1 VNPSIRVL
9 YVEDNPQDADLT
21 RSLFAGH
28 APEFEIE
35 IVGTGRECL
44 ERLRETGFDLLLL
57 DHHLP
62 DMDGLDVMKAL
73 SDADSQVPVVLVTG
87 VGDEELVVKAL
98 RLGAANYVAK
108 HGGYLETLLNQVRGV
123 VEEHRQSRSQRIP
136 IAASRRRILYVEH
149 LPMDIELTLR
159 HIAEASPHFAVDV
172 VRTCAEALTRLEQP
186 HAYDLALVDLRM
198 PDLSGL
204 DFVREAKQRR
214 LPLPPFIMISGQGD
228 EGAAIAALKLGARD
242 YITKR
247 DGYLNQLP
255 HAIEQA
261 IAHDR
266 LDRINA
272 ELRVELAE
280 RKRVEHQLNERVK
293 ELRAHTS
300 LGEMSERQDI
310 PLDELYQELTDIL
323 PKSWQYEDIACAR
336 IVMGD
341 REFRTENFAESTWKQ
356 FAPVKVNGVAGGRV
370 EVAYL
375 EERPAEDEGPFLKEE
390 RQLVDG
396 IAASLGRVI
405 ERKRFEEALRESQE
419 LFTLY
424 LRHSPICTFIKAV
437 TPTESRVLYASDSLQ
452 QLTGISALDMVG
464 KTMADLFPA
473 EFAAKMTADDWAVV
487 STGEVLTLDEDL
499 HGRNYTTIKFPIAQ
513 GHRTLLA
520 GYTTDITE
528 RKQAEGALRVKNWAI
543 ESAINGMAMS
553 DLAGSLSYVN
563 PAFVRQWGYGS
574 PAEILGRSVV
584 EFWQMGDK
592 ASEVAAAV
600 RAEGGW
606 SGDLVAKRKDG
617 VVFDVHVSSSLV
629 LDATGQPICMQ
640 ASFEDITER
649 KQAQEALR
657 LSLEGTL
664 SVLGHAAE
672 MRDPYTAG
680 HQRRV
685 TALAVAI
692 ARELGCSDDDYNALR
707 IAGLLH
713 DIGKLGIPAEILSK
727 PSQLSAIEF
736 KLVREHS
743 QTGYD
748 ILADVPF
755 PGPVAEIVFQHHERL
770 DGSGYPRGLAG
781 EQILREARIL
791 AVADVVEAM
800 ASHRPY
806 RAALGIDAALT
817 EIRAGSGTRYDQ
829 QIADACVALF
839 ESGEFSFQPAP
850 GG

>member
-1 VNPSIRVL
+1 MNPSIRVL

-98 RLGAANYVAK
+98 RLGAANYVPK
-108 HGGYLETLLNQVRGV
+108 HGAYLETLLNLVRGV

-159 HIAEASPHFAVDV
+159 HIAEAAPHFAVDV

-266 LDRINA
+266 LDRVNG
-272 ELRVELAE
+272 ELRAELAE
-280 RKRVEHQLNERVK
+280 RKR
-293 ELRAHTS
+293 
-300 LGEMSERQDI
+300 
-310 PLDELYQELTDIL
+310 
-323 PKSWQYEDIACAR
+323 
-336 IVMGD
+336 
-341 REFRTENFAESTWKQ
+341 
-356 FAPVKVNGVAGGRV
+356 
-370 EVAYL
+370 
-375 EERPAEDEGPFLKEE
+375 
-390 RQLVDG
+390 
-396 IAASLGRVI
+396 AA
-405 ERKRFEEALRESQE
+405 EALRENQE
-419 LFTLY
+419 LLTVY
-424 LRHSPICTFIKAV
+424 LRHSPICTFIKSA

-452 QLTGISALDMVG
+452 QLTGIPARDMVG

-473 EFAAKMTADDWAVV
+473 ELAAKMTADDWAVV

-499 HGRNYTTIKFPIAQ
+499 DGRNYTSVKFPIVQ
-513 GHRTLLA
+513 GGRTLLA
-520 GYTTDITE
+520 GYTMDITERKRAEQALRVSEERYRTLFDKSIDGIALADADTGTILDCNVALCRIVERDKAELLGQPQSTLHPPQHLVGGETPTFRQHRTGAPDESLEDEFISKSGKIVPIEVRAARLEIEGRSCLLGIFRDITE
-528 RKQAEGALRVKNWAI
+528 RKQAEAALRVKDWAI
-543 ESAINGMAMS
+543 ESAISAIAIS

-563 PAFVRQWGYGS
+563 PAFARLWGYESAAG
-574 PAEILGRSVV
+574 ILGRSVAA
-584 EFWQMGDK
+584 FWLMEDK
-592 ASEVAAAV
+592 AKEIAETV

-606 SGDLVAKRKDG
+606 SGDLVAQRKDG
-617 VVFDVHVSSSLV
+617 VLFDVHVSSSLV
-629 LDATGQPICMQ
+629 LDVTGQPVFMQ

-649 KQAQEALR
+649 KRAQEALR

-664 SVLGHAAE
+664 SVLSHAAE

-692 ARELGCSDDDYNALR
+692 ARELGCSDDEYNALR

-770 DGSGYPRGLAG
+770 DGSGYPRALTGD
-781 EQILREARIL
+781 QILHEARIL

-806 RAALGIDAALT
+806 RPALGIAAALD

-829 QIADACVALF
+829 QIVDACVALF
-839 ESGEFSFQPAP
+839 ESGEFSFQPASAD
-850 GG
+850 

>member
-1 VNPSIRVL
+1 MNPSIRVL

-44 ERLRETGFDLLLL
+44 ERLRETRFDLLLL

-62 DMDGLDVMKAL
+62 DMDGLDVMKGL

-98 RLGAANYVAK
+98 RLGAANYVPK
-108 HGGYLETLLNQVRGV
+108 HGGYLETLPNLVRAV

-159 HIAEASPHFAVDV
+159 HLAEAAPHFAVDV
-172 VRTCAEALTRLEQP
+172 VKTCAEALTRLEQP

-198 PDLSGL
+198 PDSSGL

-280 RKRVEHQLNERVK
+280 RKR
-293 ELRAHTS
+293 
-300 LGEMSERQDI
+300 
-310 PLDELYQELTDIL
+310 LDE
-323 PKSWQYEDIACAR
+323 
-336 IVMGD
+336 V
-341 REFRTENFAESTWKQ
+341 
-356 FAPVKVNGVAGGRV
+356 
-370 EVAYL
+370 
-375 EERPAEDEGPFLKEE
+375 
-390 RQLVDG
+390 
-396 IAASLGRVI
+396 
-405 ERKRFEEALRESQE
+405 LRESHE
-419 LFTLY
+419 LFSLY
-424 LRHSPICTFIKAV
+424 LRHSPICTFVKSV
-437 TPTESRVLYASDSLQ
+437 TPTESRVLYASDNLQ
-452 QLTGISALDMVG
+452 QLTGVSARDMVG

-473 EFAAKMTADDWAVV
+473 EFAAKMTADDWAAV
-487 STGEVLTLDEDL
+487 STGEALTLDEDL
-499 HGRNYTTIKFPIAQ
+499 RGRNYTTIKFPIAQ
-513 GHRTLLA
+513 GDRTLLA
-520 GYTTDITE
+520 GYTIDITE
-528 RKQAEGALRVKNWAI
+528 RKQAEDALRVKNWAI

-649 KQAQEALR
+649 KRAQEALR

-664 SVLGHAAE
+664 SVLSHTAE

-692 ARELGCSDDDYNALR
+692 ARELGCSDDEYNALR

-748 ILADVPF
+748 ILADVSF

-806 RAALGIDAALT
+806 RPARGIAAALD
-817 EIRAGSGTRYDQ
+817 EIRAGRGTRYDQ
-829 QIADACVALF
+829 QVVDACVALF
-839 ESGEFSFQPAP
+839 ESGEFSFQPASA
-850 GG
+850 G

>member
-1 VNPSIRVL
+1 MNDPL
-9 YVEDNPQDADLT
+9 
-21 RSLFAGH
+21 
-28 APEFEIE
+28 
-35 IVGTGRECL
+35 
-44 ERLRETGFDLLLL
+44 
-57 DHHLP
+57 
-62 DMDGLDVMKAL
+62 
-73 SDADSQVPVVLVTG
+73 
-87 VGDEELVVKAL
+87 
-98 RLGAANYVAK
+98 
-108 HGGYLETLLNQVRGV
+108 
-123 VEEHRQSRSQRIP
+123 
-136 IAASRRRILYVEH
+136 RILYLEDD
-149 LPMDIELTLR
+149 PRDAEL
-159 HIAEASPHFAVDV
+159 
-172 VRTCAEALTRLEQP
+172 VRDKLQQTP
-186 HAYDLALVDLRM
+186 SLAC
-198 PDLSGL
+198 
-204 DFVREAKQRR
+204 
-214 LPLPPFIMISGQGD
+214 
-228 EGAAIAALKLGARD
+228 
-242 YITKR
+242 
-247 DGYLNQLP
+247 
-255 HAIEQA
+255 
-261 IAHDR
+261 
-266 LDRINA
+266 
-272 ELRVELAE
+272 ELRVASNRAEYEAALAE
-280 RKRVEHQLNERVK
+280 ARFDLILSDYALPDYDGMAALALARERQPDVPFILISGVLGEEK
-293 ELRAHTS
+293 AVDCLLRGATDYVLKQRLYRLVPAVLRA
-300 LGEMSERQDI
+300 LAAADERH
-310 PLDELYQELTDIL
+310 
-323 PKSWQYEDIACAR
+323 K
-336 IVMGD
+336 
-341 REFRTENFAESTWKQ
+341 
-356 FAPVKVNGVAGGRV
+356 
-370 EVAYL
+370 
-375 EERPAEDEGPFLKEE
+375 
-390 RQLVDG
+390 
-396 IAASLGRVI
+396 
-405 ERKRFEEALRESQE
+405 LREAQE
-419 LFTLY
+419 LFALY
-424 LRHSPICTFIKAV
+424 LRHSPVYTFIKSV
-437 TPTESRVLYASDSLQ
+437 TPTESRVLQASDNLQ
-452 QLTGISALDMVG
+452 QLTGIPARDMVG

-499 HGRNYTTIKFPIAQ
+499 RGRNYTSIKFPIVQ
-513 GHRTLLA
+513 GDRTLLA
-520 GYTTDITE
+520 GYTIDITERKEAEQALRTSEERYRTLFDKSVDGIALADADTGTILDCNVALCRIVERDKAELLGQPQSTLHPPQHLVGGETPTFRQHRAGAADESLEDEFISKSGKIVPIEVRAARMEIDGRSCLLGIFRDITE
-528 RKQAEGALRVKNWAI
+528 RKQAEAALRVKDLAI

-748 ILADVPF
+748 ILADVSF

-770 DGSGYPRGLAG
+770 DGSGYPRALTGD
-781 EQILREARIL
+781 QILHEARVL

-806 RAALGIDAALT
+806 RPALGIDAALT

-829 QIADACVALF
+829 QIVDACVALF
-839 ESGEFSFQPAP
+839 ESGEFSFQPAS